1 MLKSSLCDYSDAYML
16 VSGNIR
22 ITGAGADDNAKEAD
36 EREKG
41 VIFKNPAKLL
51 TKLYVSVVTLSTQ
64 DNTKLLLQF
73 KSGFKRTTN
82 WNKYQSKVSIHAPN
96 PYLDYLIDPSF
107 QVVNIIFVLSFENN
121 TDRTVHIGYY
131 LPKVEVKDYNVMI
144 DGQTFFGK
152 PVKNNL

>member
-1 MLKSSLCDYSDAYML
+1 MICSANQFTVFYVIALWRLKLTWPENCVTSSTTAATTFA
-16 VSGNIR
+16 
-22 ITGAGADDNAKEAD
+22 IT
-36 EREKG
+36 
-41 VIFKNPAKLL
+41 L

-144 DGQTFFGK
+144 DGQTFFDK